1 MSIKSLFQLI
11 LLVLIFSILGGIYFV
26 YFYSGP
32 LKNKLVSNE
41 NIIKLNNKKKEKE
54 YFQDQ
59 EVLEKVTLVQKKSA
73 NENEIESN
81 DLKVNKVKDEKKKFE
96 NEDSSLNENEAD
108 KIKNLTKEIEY
119 ITSNKDGDIFRIL
132 AKYGKTN
139 IKNSDILDLK
149 GVDGIISSSKRSEI
163 YISSDFA
170 EYNYDNQNSKFYSN
184 VIIKYDNKV
193 ITCDNLDLEI
203 KTNYAIAYNNV
214 EIKDDNSVMKAQLV
228 RLNILTKDI
237 EINSQDKIKIIT
249 N

>member
-1 MSIKSLFQLI
+1 MSIRSLLQLI
-11 LLVLIFSILGGIYFV
+11 LFLLIVLIIGGTYFF
-26 YFYSGP
+26 YFYKTP
-32 LKNKLVSNE
+32 IINKENS
-41 NIIKLNNKKKEKE
+41 NIIFDNGQENTVENLSNDREILQDLNKNNLNKKSEKIYETKEKKIE
-54 YFQDQ
+54 QKIKN
-59 EVLEKVTLVQKKSA
+59 EVSP
-73 NENEIESN
+73 NE
-81 DLKVNKVKDEKKKFE
+81 
-96 NEDSSLNENEAD
+96 
-108 KIKNLTKEIEY
+108 IKNLTKEIEY
-119 ITSNKDGDIFRIL
+119 VTNNNNGDTFKIL

-139 IKNSDILDLK
+139 LENNDLLYLESVN
-149 GVDGIISSSKRSEI
+149 GTITSSERSTI
-163 YISSDFA
+163 YISSDYA
-170 EYNYDNQNSKFYSN
+170 KYNYDNQNSKFYSN

>member
-1 MSIKSLFQLI
+1 MSIKSLLQLI

-32 LKNKLVSNE
+32 LKNKLVSDE
-41 NIIKLNNKKKEKE
+41 NTIKLNDIKKEKE

-59 EVLEKVTLVQKKSA
+59 EVLEKVTLGQKKSA
-73 NENEIESN
+73 NDNGNESS
-81 DLKVNKVKDEKKKFE
+81 DLIVNKVKDEKKKFE
-96 NEDSSLNENEAD
+96 NKDSSLNENETD

-149 GVDGIISSSKRSEI
+149 EVDGIISSSKRSEI
-163 YISSDFA
+163 YITSDFA

-203 KTNYAIAYNNV
+203 KTNYAIAYNDV
-214 EIKDDNSVMKAQLV
+214 EIKDDNSVMKAQVV

>member
-1 MSIKSLFQLI
+1 MSVKSLLQLI
-11 LLVLIFSILGGIYFV
+11 LLVLIFFILGGIYFV

-32 LKNKLVSNE
+32 LKNKLVLNE
-41 NIIKLNNKKKEKE
+41 NINKLDNKKIEKE

-59 EVLEKVTLVQKKSA
+59 EVLEKITLDQKNSA
-73 NENEIESN
+73 NKNGDR
-81 DLKVNKVKDEKKKFE
+81 DLKANKVKNEKKKFE
-96 NEDSSLNENEAD
+96 IKDTSLKETETD

-119 ITSNKDGDIFRIL
+119 ITSNKEGDIFKIL

-149 GVDGIISSSKRSEI
+149 EIEGIISSSKRSDI
-163 YISSDFA
+163 YITSDFA

-193 ITCDNLDLEI
+193 ITCDNLDLKI